1 MAKKRDVII
10 ALIIGGAFV
19 VTFGFFGLMVIGI
32 MSGGPGYD
40 FSGSGG
46 NIGVVEMF
54 GVIDEGSGRP
64 VIRQLEKW
72 GESNSIKG
80 IVVHVNSPGG
90 GVAISQEIYDA
101 ILRVRDE
108 DKKPVVVSMAS
119 VAASGGYYI
128 ACAAD
133 RIVANPGTVTGS
145 IGVIFQYHTAKGLL
159 DKFGIKTETVKSG
172 ELKDVGS
179 YSKNATE
186 KERLMLR
193 SVVMDTYEQFVGVVA
208 EGRGKEREEIYP
220 LADGSIYTGLQA
232 QNLGLV
238 DELGGLKEAVQLAA
252 DLADITDPKIVRP
265 YKRDKIGLFDLLN
278 GLVGSVTAKV
288 ENSMAGPRLMYL
300 CQF

>member
-32 MSGGPGYD
+32 MSSDSGYD
-40 FSGSGG
+40 FSGSSG

-72 GESNSIKG
+72 GESKSIKG

-101 ILRVRDE
+101 IIRVRVDDE
-108 DKKPVVVSMAS
+108 KPVVVAMAS

-133 RIVANPGTVTGS
+133 KIVANPGTVTGS

-179 YSKNATE
+179 YSKDATE

-288 ENSMAGPRLMYL
+288 ENSMAGPKLMYL